1 MRRCRGA
8 EDAADALRP
17 RGFVVFAPPVPEQSG
32 GLCFGIG
39 CWVEEFEH
47 AADALRPRGFVVLA
61 AFYSLVVKVLV
72 FAPAFVEEDI
82 AELFYVL
89 DDAGTF
95 FGSDIEPNRWARL
108 DRRGGGKTVNHALVP
123 PDGRGE
129 CGDLAEQ
136 LRILQAEI

>member
-1 MRRCRGA
+1 MQRRGGKTHRPGGA
-8 EDAADALRP
+8 SPAATGTDSGLCFESDHALEEMEDAADALRP

-82 AELFYVL
+82 AELF
-89 DDAGTF
+89 
-95 FGSDIEPNRWARL
+95 
-108 DRRGGGKTVNHALVP
+108 
-123 PDGRGE
+123 
-129 CGDLAEQ
+129 
-136 LRILQAEI
+136 